1 MLSQTQLLTIALATV
16 PTILV
21 VAIGILLN
29 NHRLGDL
36 SSRLGD
42 LNNRISDFSLR
53 LSDVKETLRAEIKA
67 GDAAI
72 LSQMAT
78 YQMDIISK
86 IADLDNRIIRLER

>member
-1 MLSQTQLLTIALATV
+1 MLSDTQLLTIALATV

-21 VAIGILLN
+21 VAIGILINNFRLN
-29 NHRLGDL
+29 DL
-36 SSRLGD
+36 KMDTRDRIID
-42 LNNRISDFSLR
+42 L
-53 LSDVKETLRAEIKA
+53 KETLRAEIKA

-86 IADLDNRIIRLER
+86 IAELETGLPG